1 MHIRVGTQDDVGA
14 VAALH
19 VLSRKVTYRGI
30 IPDED
35 LAAVNVGA
43 FWQHWADRVAR
54 ERDTHELFV
63 AEENGEL
70 RGFSYVGPGD
80 EEEQVPPDTGVLY
93 AIHVHPS
100 AQGQGLGRSLMDR
113 CLRTLAGMGFARAV
127 LWVLE
132 GNDRA
137 RRFYERGGWRHDGT
151 VRDAPLGQAL
161 TRQLRYGRAIDE
173 F

>member
-1 MHIRVGTQDDVGA
+1 MGAEIRVGTLDDVGA

-30 IPDED
+30 LPDETLD
-35 LAAVNVGA
+35 AFNVGA
-43 FWQHWADRVAR
+43 FWQYWANRVAK
-54 ERDTHELFV
+54 DAGTHRLLL

-70 RGFSYVGPGD
+70 RGFSYLGPGD
-80 EEEQVPPDTGVLY
+80 EEDEVPPDTGVLN
-93 AIHVHPS
+93 ALHVHPS
-100 AQGQGLGRSLMDR
+100 AQGRGLGRSLMDR
-113 CLRTLAGMGFARAV
+113 CLRTFAEMGFSRAV

-151 VRDAPLGQAL
+151 VRDAPFGQAV
-161 TRQLRYGRAIDE
+161 TRQLRYERSI
-173 F
+173 